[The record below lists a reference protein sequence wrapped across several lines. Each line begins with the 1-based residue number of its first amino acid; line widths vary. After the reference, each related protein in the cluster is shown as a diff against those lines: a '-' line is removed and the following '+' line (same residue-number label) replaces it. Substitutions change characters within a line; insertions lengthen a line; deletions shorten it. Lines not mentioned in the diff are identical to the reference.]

1 MAFKLRSGNTTNFKN
16 MGSSPAKQK
25 YTITWSDEEA
35 KKRHEEKIKKE
46 EEKKKKLQE
55 KVDAQIEGTYE
66 LTEED
71 IKKMKEDEAKN
82 PKRPMKQKTAI
93 EAIKEV
99 EIPDTKYPNQ
109 YKSKMH
115 SQREI
120 YKAKLRGDYVD
131 LRGKSKEEE
140 KKTLKKH
147 GITEPKWY
155 KDRSPAK
162 QKYVKP
168 TDYWYKVNGKK
179 VSYSQYKKAWKEG
192 VDERRPNLQT
202 NDPDAFGIKA
212 KHKKDRAK
220 LKKHTVLTEQQ
231 TKNLKK

>member
-1 MAFKLRSGNTTNFKN
+1 MKGFPAISGT
-16 MGSSPAKQK
+16 S
-25 YTITWSDEEA
+25 
-35 KKRHEEKIKKE
+35 
-46 EEKKKKLQE
+46 
-55 KVDAQIEGTYE
+55 
-66 LTEED
+66 
-71 IKKMKEDEAKN
+71 
-82 PKRPMKQKTAI
+82 PMKQKTAI

-120 YKAKLRGDYVD
+120 YKAKLRGDYID

-140 KKTLKKH
+140 KKMLKKH
-147 GITEPKWY
+147 GITEPKWH

-179 VSYSQYKKAWKEG
+179 VTYDQYKTAWKEG

-202 NDPDAFGIKA
+202 NNPDAFGIKA
-212 KHKKDRAK
+212 KIAKDRAK
-220 LKKHTVLTEQQ
+220 LPKKHTVLTEQQ